1 MLFKSY
7 VFIKFYSLIGPK
19 VVISFKKFI
28 FAPYF
33 KAILNIQTL
42 NLRMNKFIFTLL
54 VFFSGFSLF
63 AQEAVITGSVL
74 DTNSSEPIPDVQVN
88 LVNSIFSTATN
99 AEGTF
104 SFSQK
109 NLPQG
114 EQVLELSKPG
124 YLTLRIPVTI
134 QNTAPVT
141 LESILMEVDLT
152 EVEAQIGVIS
162 LSDDQLDED
171 DGTAYNVSGLLQA
184 SKDVFLNAASYDFS
198 ATFFRPR
205 GYDSE
210 DGKVLINGLE
220 MNKLYNGRPQWSNWG
235 GLNDVQRNQMFSMGT
250 SANEF
255 NFGHLAGTTN
265 IIMRASQYR
274 KGGRLSYATSNRS
287 YRGRVMGS
295 YNSGLLPSGW
305 AYSVL
310 LARRFGEEGYN
321 DGSLYDANSFFAS
334 VEKKLNDAHSLNL
347 TAFYTPNRRGK
358 SSPNTQEVYDLKGTR
373 YNAYWGEQD
382 GEIRNSRIKEV
393 EEPVIMLN
401 HFWDISEKTQLNT
414 NVGYQFGK
422 TGNSRLGYDN
432 APNPDPTYYQKLP
445 SFFLADPNGPN
456 YGGAY
461 QAYSEFVNDGQIDWQ
476 NIYETNIFYG
486 GTSRYYL
493 YEDRN
498 DDKQLSANTIL
509 NSQITDHID
518 ITASLNYRNL
528 KSDNFANMID
538 LLGGNGYLDVDSF
551 SLGDAA
557 QNDLNNP
564 NRVVGEDDM
573 FKYHYELDASDYSGF
588 AQAQFSY
595 SKVDFYLA
603 GKVGQTSYQRN
614 GLYRNGNFPENSF
627 GKSEKLDF
635 TTYGA
640 KAGATYKLTGRHAFE
655 VNTAY
660 FTDAPTLRNS
670 FSNSRQN
677 NATVNDLSLERD
689 ILNTEK
695 NISVDGSYIFRS
707 PIVKARIT
715 GYYTLMQD
723 ATEISFYY
731 LDGVYARGGTQNDG
745 SDNAFVQEI
754 LTGIDKKNIGAELG
768 IEAQITPTIKLKG
781 AAAYGQNTY
790 DNNPELYL
798 TSDDF
803 KSAYEY
809 YGPSSL
815 KDYKIAGGP
824 QQAYQI
830 GFEYRDPDFWW
841 VGATTNYFNNAYI
854 DISPI
859 TRTANFYTDPGDGM
873 PFNDYDPVVA
883 RELLKQEKFDDY
895 MLVNVVGGK
904 SWKIKD
910 YYVGFFATINNVFD
924 KQYKTGGF
932 EQGRNGNYRA
942 LSADAQNDTPVFGSK
957 YWYGYGTTYY
967 LNLYVRF

>member
-1 MLFKSY
+1 
-7 VFIKFYSLIGPK
+7 
-19 VVISFKKFI
+19 
-28 FAPYF
+28 
-33 KAILNIQTL
+33 
-42 NLRMNKFIFTLL
+42 MNKIIITIYT
-54 VFFSGFSLF
+54 VFLAATAVF
-63 AQEAVITGSVL
+63 AQNPVVMGRVI
-74 DTNSSEPIPDVQVN
+74 DTHSSEPIPDVQV
-88 LVNSIFSTATN
+88 SIQNTIFQTLTDAQ
-99 AEGTF
+99 GDF
-104 SFSQK
+104 SFSQEG
-109 NLPQG
+109 LPQG
-114 EQVLELSKPG
+114 DQVLAVSKRG
-124 YLTLRIPVTI
+124 YTSVKIPVTI
-134 QNTAPVT
+134 QNQNPVN
-141 LESILMEVDLT
+141 LDHILLTVDILT
-152 EVEAQIGVIS
+152 VEEQIGIIS
-162 LSDDQLDED
+162 LSDEQLDED
-171 DGTAYNVSGLLQA
+171 EGTSFNVSGLLQA
-184 SKDVFLNAASYDFS
+184 SKDAFLNAASYDFS

-235 GLNDVQRNQMFSMGT
+235 GLNDAQRNQMFSMGM
-250 SANEF
+250 SANEY

-265 IIMRASQYR
+265 IIMRASQYK
-274 KGGRLSYATSNRS
+274 KGGRISYASSNRS

-310 LARRFGEEGYN
+310 LARRFGNEGFV

-334 VEKKLNDAHSLNL
+334 VEKKLNERHSLNL

-358 SSPNTQEVYDLKGTR
+358 SSANTQEVYDLKGIR
-373 YNAYWGEQD
+373 YNSYWGDQD
-382 GEIRNSRIKEV
+382 GDKRNSRIREV
-393 EEPVIMLN
+393 NEPVIMLN
-401 HFWDISEKTQLNT
+401 HYWDISGKTHLNT

-422 TGNSRLGYDN
+422 LGNSRLGYDN
-432 APNPDPTYYQKLP
+432 APNPDPTYYQKMP
-445 SFFLADPNGPN
+445 SYFLADPNGPN

-461 QAYSEFVNDGQIDWQ
+461 QAYEQFVNDGQINWQ
-476 NIYETNIFYG
+476 DIYETNIFYA

-509 NSQITDHID
+509 TSQITDNIG

-528 KSDNFANMID
+528 NSHNFANMID

-551 SLGDAA
+551 NLGNAA

-564 NRVVGEDDM
+564 NRIIGEDDI
-573 FKYHYELDASDYSGF
+573 FKYNYELAASDYSGF
-588 AQAQFSY
+588 AQAEFSY
-595 SKVDFYLA
+595 SKVDLYVA

-614 GLYRNGNFPENSF
+614 GLYRNGSFGEGNESF
-627 GKSEKLDF
+627 GKSDKLDF
-635 TTYGA
+635 TTFGG
-640 KAGATYKLTGRHAFE
+640 KAGATYKLSGRHALE
-655 VNTAY
+655 MNTAY
-660 FTDAPTLRNS
+660 FTEAPTLRNS

-677 NATVNDLSLERD
+677 NFTVNNLGVAGDLLQE
-689 ILNTEK
+689 EK

-707 PIVKARIT
+707 PIIKARLT
-715 GYYTLMQD
+715 GYYTMMQD

-731 LDGVYARGGTQNDG
+731 LDGVYAQGGTQNEG

-754 LTGIDKKNIGAELG
+754 LTGVNKKNMGAELG
-768 IEAQITPTIKLKG
+768 IEAQVTPTIKLKG

-803 KSAYEY
+803 LSDYEY
-809 YGPSSL
+809 YGPSYL
-815 KDYKIAGGP
+815 KDYKVAGGP

-841 VGATTNYFNNAYI
+841 VGATANYFNNAYI
-854 DISPI
+854 DVSPI
-859 TRTANFYTDPGDGM
+859 TRTANFYMDPSDGM
-873 PFNDYDPVVA
+873 PFNDYDPEVA
-883 RELLKQEKFDDY
+883 RTLLKQEKFDDY

-904 SWKIKD
+904 SWKVKD
-910 YYVGFFATINNVFD
+910 YYLGFFATINNVLN
-924 KQYKTGGF
+924 QEYKTGGY

-942 LSADAQNDTPVFGSK
+942 LTADAAHDTPVFAPK

>member
-1 MLFKSY
+1 
-7 VFIKFYSLIGPK
+7 
-19 VVISFKKFI
+19 
-28 FAPYF
+28 
-33 KAILNIQTL
+33 
-42 NLRMNKFIFTLL
+42 MNKFYFTIYTVFL
-54 VFFSGFSLF
+54 VAFSAFS
-63 AQEAVITGSVL
+63 QNPVVMGKVL
-74 DTNSSEPIPDVQVN
+74 DTNSSEPIPDVKV
-88 LVNSIFSTATN
+88 SIQNTIFYTVTN

-104 SFSQK
+104 SFSQET
-109 NLPQG
+109 LPQG
-114 EQVLELSKPG
+114 EQVLEISKDG
-124 YLTLRIPVTI
+124 YTSLKIPVTI
-134 QNTAPVT
+134 QNDIPVN
-141 LESILMEVDLT
+141 LKPILLSVDLLK
-152 EVEAQIGVIS
+152 VEEQIGIIS
-162 LSDDQLDED
+162 LSDEQLDED
-171 DGTAYNVSGLLQA
+171 EGTSFNVSGLLQA

-250 SANEF
+250 SANEY

-274 KGGRLSYATSNRS
+274 KGGRISYASSNRS

-295 YNSGLLPSGW
+295 YNSGQLPSGW

-334 VEKKLNDAHSLNL
+334 VEKKLSDKHSLNL

-358 SSPNTQEVYDLKGTR
+358 SSANTQEVYDLKGTR
-373 YNAYWGEQD
+373 YNSYWGKQD

-393 EEPVIMLN
+393 SEPIIMLN
-401 HFWDISEKTQLNT
+401 HYWDISEKTQLNT

-422 TGNSRLGYDN
+422 IGNSRLGYDN
-432 APNPDPTYYQKLP
+432 APNPDPSYYQKLP
-445 SFFLADPNGPN
+445 SYFLADPNGPN

-476 NIYETNIFYG
+476 NIYETNLFYG

-498 DDKQLSANTIL
+498 DDKQISANTIL
-509 NSQITDHID
+509 TSRITDNID
-518 ITASLNYRNL
+518 ITASFNYRNL
-528 KSDNFANMID
+528 NSNNFANMID
-538 LLGGNGYLDVDSF
+538 LLGGNGYLDIDTF
-551 SLGDAA
+551 SLGDEA

-564 NRVVGEDDM
+564 NRVVCKDDM
-573 FKYHYELDASDYSGF
+573 FKYNYELDATDYSGF

-595 SKVDFYLA
+595 SKVDFYVA
-603 GKVGQTSYQRN
+603 GKVGKTTYQRN
-614 GLYRNGNFPENSF
+614 GLYRNGNFADNSF
-627 GKSEKLDF
+627 GKSKQLDF

-640 KAGATYKLTGRHAFE
+640 KAGGTYKISGRHAFE

-677 NATVNDLSLERD
+677 NETVNGLTE
-689 ILNTEK
+689 EK

-707 PIVKARIT
+707 PIVKARLT

-723 ATEISFYY
+723 ASEISFYY
-731 LDGVYARGGTQNDG
+731 ADGISVQGADRAVEN
-745 SDNAFVQEI
+745 SFIQEI
-754 LTGIDKKNIGAELG
+754 LTGVNKKNIGAELG
-768 IEAQITPTIKLKG
+768 IEAQVTPTIKLKG

-790 DNNPELYL
+790 DNNPNLYI
-798 TSDDF
+798 TSDFGGALNAETLQRISSVD
-803 KSAYEY
+803 
-809 YGPSSL
+809 YGPSYL
-815 KDYKIAGGP
+815 KDYKVAGGP

-841 VGATTNYFNNAYI
+841 FGTTANYFSNAYV
-854 DISPI
+854 DVSPLA
-859 TRTANFYTDPGDGM
+859 RTKNFYLDTDGV
-873 PFNDYDPVVA
+873 PFNDYDPAVA

-910 YYVGFFATINNVFD
+910 YYVGFFATVNNVFD
-924 KQYKTGGF
+924 KKYKTGGF
-932 EQGRNGNYRA
+932 EQGRNANYRT
-942 LSADAQNDTPVFGSK
+942 LSEDAANDTRVFGPK